1 MKKFLTSILA
11 IGFAMPAMAN
21 ITASS
26 TCDTDALG
34 QSNNGSTANVEAIW
48 NAISYTCPAGQY
60 LEADNVTCTT
70 CPSGSYCG
78 GFTNTPFADS
88 DIGVNGCPSGYTN
101 SAAGTT
107 SQNDCYA
114 TGTATCSTRN
124 PYSGANP
131 TKTSNI
137 VYGNSTNGS
146 ASCKTYYG
154 DQTTCVLDTA
164 NACEITDITCATG
177 YRKERVAV
185 AGVSNPL
192 ASVNLATDGDHR
204 YGKGYYNNGDYCYA
218 DGSSTS
224 CDAAPFTSMDRY
236 DWQTEFSYGT
246 VKGIASC
253 NTTINPTMA
262 VVMQN
267 IDALTDGEMTPQQ
280 FMAAVAAVSSQ
291 EDTAIVQ
298 DILTRYSSGTITF
311 EDAHG
316 ELLEN
321 FGKADPSAFNTSS
334 EGQYCWCQ
342 TESFT
347 PTNGSTVAA
356 SSSWVFNLDYGSA
369 SNCAS
374 RCAND
379 CANGVRNAREFR
391 GALFGSLGAYELQ
404 CVANSININWYNENE
419 LHESNQ
425 CTYDGTITLP
435 STNPT
440 KVGYTFSG
448 WKLRTTNN

>member
-1 MKKFLTSILA
+1 MKKFLTSVLA
-11 IGFAMPAMAN
+11 ISVAMPAMAN

-60 LEADNVTCTT
+60 LESDNVTCTT

-107 SQNDCYA
+107 TQDNCYA

-192 ASVNLATDGDHR
+192 ASVNLATNGTSG
-204 YGKGYYNNGDYCYA
+204 YGKGYQNNADKCWTYN
-218 DGSSTS
+218 SSSNSWVTTDCAS
-224 CDAAPFTSMDRY
+224 SPFTSMSY
-236 DWQTEFSYGT
+236 NDWSVDFGYGT

-253 NTTINPTMA
+253 NSTNAPEVTAARTARQQELMSQLQSGAITVQEFQDQMIAMIGETSAEYGVNPNA
-262 VVMQN
+262 
-267 IDALTDGEMTPQQ
+267 
-280 FMAAVAAVSSQ
+280 
-291 EDTAIVQ
+291 
-298 DILTRYSSGTITF
+298 
-311 EDAHG
+311 
-316 ELLEN
+316 N
-321 FGKADPSAFNTSS
+321 FSASS

-356 SSSWVFNLDYGSA
+356 SSSWVFDGDGGSA
-369 SNCAS
+369 SDCAYGCAN
-374 RCAND
+374 RCAD
-379 CANGVRNAREFR
+379 DVRLNREFR

-448 WKLRTTNN
+448 WKLKTN

>member
-1 MKKFLTSILA
+1 MFEKGETIMNKLFTSILA

-107 SQNDCYA
+107 TQDNCYA

-154 DQTTCVLDTA
+154 DTSTCVLDTA

-185 AGVSNPL
+185 AGASNPL
-192 ASVNLATDGDHR
+192 ASVDFTTDGSAS
-204 YGKGYYNNGDYCYA
+204 YGKGYYDNEDSCVTYNSGS
-218 DGSSTS
+218 DGLSTTS
-224 CDAAPFTSMDRY
+224 CSSAPFTTMDRN

-246 VKGIASC
+246 VKGRASC
-253 NTTINPTMA
+253 NNT
-262 VVMQN
+262 N
-267 IDALTDGEMTPQQ
+267 IDETVMADLEARMEAGTLTEEEAIAIAYGAGGAFIQPSNA
-280 FMAAVAAVSSQ
+280 FSS
-291 EDTAIVQ
+291 
-298 DILTRYSSGTITF
+298 
-311 EDAHG
+311 
-316 ELLEN
+316 N
-321 FGKADPSAFNTSS
+321 S

-347 PTNGSTVAA
+347 PTGGSTVAA
-356 SSSWVFNLDYGSA
+356 SSSWVFNYDIGSA
-369 SNCAS
+369 SYCAYVCAVHCAS
-374 RCAND
+374 N
-379 CANGVRNAREFR
+379 VRNVRAFR
-391 GALFGSLGAYELQ
+391 GALFGSVGGGETSLQ
-404 CVANSININWYNENE
+404 CIANSININWYNENE
-419 LHESNQ
+419 IHESNQ
-425 CTYDGTITLP
+425 CTYDGTISLP

-448 WKLRTTNN
+448 WRLKTNN